1 MPAHG
6 PNSERPQRI
15 AIYCPAGSDY
25 IDRVIEG
32 VLRCQSECGDFIVR
46 DFRYLDDTR
55 TPADPPRWNGWNP
68 TAILC
73 YVGGQDGVAQWLKGT
88 GLPIVNTSADVPAEV
103 FPSVH
108 ATGATK
114 LAADHL
120 LSLGLTH
127 FAYVGHRGRLGS
139 QLLGENFRRALA
151 DQGHRLLI
159 HEIDAL
165 PTAGLSDLEATAAKE
180 RGLIRFLDKA
190 PERLGVRA
198 IDDYFARVVCLVCRQ
213 LGLGVPGDVAVLGIE
228 DTMQARTADPP
239 LSTIRPP
246 GEEVGYRAMHPPHSM
261 LRGKRAPRQIIT
273 VPVTE
278 LIELASTVGFT
289 RMDAI
294 VKCAT
299 KIIEQEACRGL
310 LVDDLCRILGV
321 SRSTIQHR
329 FAEQTRT
336 TPGEM
341 IAQVRLQ
348 RARELLSRSD
358 LTIETIAGMV
368 GFARS
373 SIFSAFFKRITGE
386 TPGGFRARHE

>member
-1 MPAHG
+1 MPTHLS
-6 PNSERPQRI
+6 NTKRTQRI

-25 IDRVIEG
+25 IDRIIEG
-32 VLRCQSECGDFIVR
+32 VLRCQGERGDFIVR
-46 DFRYLDDTR
+46 DFRYIDDTKA
-55 TPADPPRWNGWNP
+55 PAGPPHWNGWNP

-73 YVGGQDGVAQWLKGT
+73 YVGAQDGVAQWLKST
-88 GLPIVNTSADVPAEV
+88 GLPIVNTSADVPPEL

-120 LSLGLTH
+120 LSLGLAH

-139 QLLGENFRRALA
+139 RLLGENFRRELA
-151 DQGHRLLI
+151 GRGHPLI
-159 HEIDAL
+159 IHQIDAL
-165 PTAGLSDLEATAAKE
+165 PTAGLTDLETTAATE

-190 PERLGVRA
+190 PKRLGVLA
-198 IDDYFARVVCLVCRQ
+198 IDDYFARVICLVCRQ
-213 LGLGVPGDVAVLGIE
+213 LGLDVPGDVAVLGIE

-246 GEEVGYRAMHPPHSM
+246 GEEVGYRAMHLLHSI
-261 LRGKRAPRQIIT
+261 LHGKRAPRQIIT
-273 VPVTE
+273 VPVTQ
-278 LIELASTVGFT
+278 LIERASTVGYT
-289 RMDAI
+289 RLDAV
-294 VKCAT
+294 VKRAT
-299 KIIEQEACRGL
+299 RLIDEEACRGL
-310 LVDDLCRILGV
+310 RVEDLCRILGV

-341 IAQVRLQ
+341 IAQVRLC
-348 RARELLSRSD
+348 RAKELLSHSD
-358 LTIETIAGMV
+358 LSIETIAGMV

-373 SIFSAFFKRITGE
+373 SIFSAFFKRMTSE
-386 TPGGFRARHE
+386 TPGGFRERHV